1 MTHGRDSP
9 GVGRE
14 RAASQEMR
22 LHPFQEGLG
31 LQEGFDI
38 KKHGES
44 AAFSLQG
51 QGCGV
56 LPGGHRDSDLDRHP
70 TFPEPD

>member
-56 LPGGHRDSDLDRHP
+56 LPWGTQGQ
-70 TFPEPD
+70 